1 MQPKVLIAI
10 DTINIGGP
18 GKGILQFLKCGG
30 AKKTMPVI
38 VLFDTGTIHKW
49 QFKDELAKLH
59 ATIESLRQRVIYDP
73 LLIPQGWKVIKK
85 YGIQILQ
92 SHGYKGHVFCFILK
106 MITGLPWVGFVH
118 GWTAED
124 LKIKLYSKLDR
135 FILRFANKV
144 VIVSESFKK
153 RINLNW
159 VKEEKISTIH
169 NAIDPV
175 EFATVSGDGGIRSRY
190 GLRDDERIIGVVGR
204 FSPEKGQEIFIDA
217 FRLVRDSVPNIKAM
231 LVGEGQ
237 NKGILIEEVKK
248 YGIEKDVIFT
258 GYQEEMAQYY
268 KAFDVVVMPSLSEGM
283 PNVALEAMLFQ
294 KPVIATNVGGMA
306 EVVIDGITGKVIE
319 PKNSQLMAREIIQ
332 LVSNSDLMD
341 RYGRAGRE
349 RVISEFNPN
358 VRVQKIIDLY
368 KEILQGYS

>member
-30 AKKTMPVI
+30 AKKSKPVI
-38 VLFDTGTIHKW
+38 VLFDTGTIQNW
-49 QFKDELAKLH
+49 QFRDELQKLH
-59 ATIESLRQRVIYDP
+59 ATIESLRQRMIYDP

-92 SHGYKGHVFCFILK
+92 SHGYKGHVFCLILK

-124 LKIKLYSKLDR
+124 LKIRLYSKLDR

-144 VIVSESFKK
+144 VVVSESFKK

-159 VKEEKISTIH
+159 VKEEKIRIIP
-169 NAIDPV
+169 NAIDPA
-175 EFATVSGDGGIRSRY
+175 EFEAVFVDGDIRNRY
-190 GLRDDERIIGVVGR
+190 GLRDDEKIIGVVGR

-217 FRLVRDSVPNIKAM
+217 FKVVKDSLPNVRAM
-231 LVGEGQ
+231 FVGDGQ
-237 NKGILIEEVKK
+237 NKGALIEKVKK
-248 YGIEKDVIFT
+248 HGIEKDVIFA
-258 GYQEEMAQYY
+258 GYQEKMAQYY
-268 KAFDVVVMPSLSEGM
+268 KSFDLVLMPSLSEGM

-294 KPVIATNVGGMA
+294 KPVIATNVGGVP
-306 EVVIDGITGKVIE
+306 EVVTDGVTGRIIE
-319 PKNSQLMAREIIQ
+319 PQNPELMAREIIQ
-332 LVSNSDLMD
+332 LVSDPNLMG
-341 RYGRAGRE
+341 RYGKAGRE
-349 RVISEFNPN
+349 RAISEFNPDA
-358 VRVQKIIDLY
+358 RVQKIIDLY
-368 KEILQGYS
+368 KEIFQKYS